1 MNRSTPD
8 DGEVFIQN
16 YLGDDGRDASRPQR
30 DDLSRPQ
37 AETPRSA
44 TSRSRFEE
52 RRRWA
57 TSTLAAFGIAA
68 GAGTLFAVAA
78 ARWTAWPLFAQTAFL
93 IGAIAAAYSGGA
105 AFDRRDEPLLA
116 HFLYCLGAATFVG
129 GVLALCVGVAPPRRS
144 ELWANALPPAALLVF
159 ATAQT
164 SRSRSLHFLSTA
176 AFVAALVALD
186 GGERRVCVFRFEG
199 WALCCCALGE
209 YWAWRRSSLS
219 VATVYCGVCVWTL
232 VALLSSF
239 LTFDVRVWISLC
251 VFGLFLR
258 WFGATFRSA
267 FGTTVGVFV
276 ALSSLGLAAFPYFWD
291 AFFTTFGASPFG
303 LDATS
308 AATLEAVFASALF
321 VVFSTRL
328 IFDGARQNV
337 VQFALAIAV
346 FACWL
351 VAQCVVAALGFAASP
366 ASAAPPTVAALVFAS
381 LLVKIQA
388 ERDDSTFPSPTAST
402 EPSADVVLD
411 ALSDD
416 REFDDLFD
424 VEARAGRETPK
435 LSPIFESLDALFE
448 NAERR
453 RFPVYVLS
461 VLAQA
466 VALAEVARDV
476 RPFL

>member
-1 MNRSTPD
+1 
-8 DGEVFIQN
+8 
-16 YLGDDGRDASRPQR
+16 
-30 DDLSRPQ
+30 
-37 AETPRSA
+37 
-44 TSRSRFEE
+44 
-52 RRRWA
+52 
-57 TSTLAAFGIAA
+57 
-68 GAGTLFAVAA
+68 
-78 ARWTAWPLFAQTAFL
+78 
-93 IGAIAAAYSGGA
+93 
-105 AFDRRDEPLLA
+105 
-116 HFLYCLGAATFVG
+116 
-129 GVLALCVGVAPPRRS
+129 
-144 ELWANALPPAALLVF
+144 
-159 ATAQT
+159 
-164 SRSRSLHFLSTA
+164 
-176 AFVAALVALD
+176 
-186 GGERRVCVFRFEG
+186 
-199 WALCCCALGE
+199 
-209 YWAWRRSSLS
+209 
-219 VATVYCGVCVWTL
+219 
-232 VALLSSF
+232 
-239 LTFDVRVWISLC
+239 
-251 VFGLFLR
+251 LR

-337 VQFALAIAV
+337 VQFTLAIAV

-351 VAQCVVAALGFAASP
+351 VAQCVVAALGFASTP

-388 ERDDSTFPSPTAST
+388 ERDDATFPSPTAST
-402 EPSADVVLD
+402 EPSDDVVLD